1 MKKRIQQSLILFLAQ
16 FIARPLFQLY
26 FALVRIRVVHWQRYR
41 QLSREEKG
49 LIIVLWHEN
58 FQVPIWVFR
67 HRGIVA
73 LVSQH
78 FDGEV
83 IARILKRIGYRTVR
97 GSSTRG
103 GVEALEKLRQA
114 LQQHAQIA
122 ITPDGPTGPRRKVKF
137 GAVKLA
143 SELGVPVL
151 PLGYAATREKRM
163 RSWDR
168 FRVVLPFSRSVVY
181 VGEPIYFPPLGSMK
195 KLVHAARQLEQALND
210 ADTKAEHYLK

>member
-1 MKKRIQQSLILFLAQ
+1 MKKRFQQLAILFLAQ
-16 FIARPLFQLY
+16 FVARPVFLLY
-26 FALVRIRVVHWQRYR
+26 FSLVRIRVIHWERYR
-41 QLSREEKG
+41 QLLRQQNG
-49 LIIVLWHEN
+49 MIIVLWHEN

-67 HRGIVA
+67 HQKIVA

-103 GVEALEKLRQA
+103 GVQALDKLRA
-114 LQQHAQIA
+114 MLQQNAQIA

-143 SELGVPVL
+143 AELGVPVL
-151 PLGYAATREKRM
+151 PLGYAASREKRM

-168 FRVVLPFSRSVVY
+168 FRVVLPFSRAVVY
-181 VGEPIYFPPLGSMK
+181 VGEPIYYPPLGSMK
-195 KLVHAARQLEQALND
+195 KLVHAAQHLEQVLNAID
-210 ADTKAEHYLK
+210 AKAERYL

>member
-1 MKKRIQQSLILFLAQ
+1 MKKRVFQYLALFLAQ
-16 FIARPLFQLY
+16 FIAYPVFQLY
-26 FALVRIRVVHWQRYR
+26 FSLVNIRVIHWERYR
-41 QLSREEKG
+41 RLLRNGQG
-49 LIIVLWHEN
+49 VIIVLWHEN

-67 HRGIVA
+67 HRGIYA

-83 IARILKRIGYRTVR
+83 IARILKRIGYRTIR

-103 GVEALEKLRQA
+103 GLQALEQLRQV
-114 LQQHAQIA
+114 LQNRGHIA

-143 SELGVPVL
+143 SETGIPIL

-163 RSWDR
+163 NSWDK
-168 FRVVLPFSRSVVY
+168 FRVVLPFGRSVVY
-181 VGEPIYFPPLGSMK
+181 VGEPLYFPPLPSMK
-195 KLVHAARQLEQALND
+195 KLVQAARRLED
-210 ADTKAEHYLK
+210 AINETDRKAEHYLS